1 MTKSYYANHKN
12 SVAKNTNAG
21 KKHPATNLNHQNQ
34 NVLPIKDTNI
44 LLEVEKHLKD
54 DFELGMRNYT
64 IFQTGKATLL
74 RVSDVL
80 NLKKSDVYDSQGH
93 VKRNAHTKDIKT
105 GKNNVL
111 YLKPI
116 TKDLED
122 YYDWLQKTQNKSL
135 LDSLWLFPSQKDPT
149 RPLSTHRFYVIMQKV
164 GKTLGISYLGTH
176 TMRKT
181 GAYRVY
187 VQSGYNI
194 ALVMRLLNHSSEEM
208 TLKYLGLDR
217 VSIES
222 MLDKVN
228 FS

>member
-1 MTKSYYANHKN
+1 MTKSYYSNHKK

-93 VKRNAHTKDIKT
+93 VKRNAHTRDIKT
-105 GKNNVL
+105 GKLNTL

-116 TKDLED
+116 TRDLED
-122 YYDWLQKTQNKSL
+122 YYRWLQKPQNRAL
-135 LDSLWLFPSQKDPT
+135 FDSLWLFPSQKDP
-149 RPLSTHRFYVIMQKV
+149 RKPISTHRFYVIMQKV
-164 GKTLGISYLGTH
+164 GETLRISYLGTH